1 MKKIISGLL
10 ILTLGIMSIACG
22 GGSSGG
28 GSSEIRISGS
38 TSVDPIIKKLAVAF
52 EAKYPEH
59 KDKVR
64 VTPVG
69 SSVGISDTINNISE
83 IGMASRNIKKTEQES
98 VDTIVLCYD
107 GIVLVVNSD
116 AALEEISKEQLF
128 NLYMNGVAVSD
139 ISKPISREDG
149 SGTRGAFTELTGI
162 GEDIDIPS
170 MEILNST
177 GGVKTSVS
185 SDAQKIGYISLGS
198 LDESIKA
205 LRYSDGSGDYVVP
218 SVENVQNERYTLFR
232 PFNLVIR
239 KGATLSAGAQAFLDF
254 CKTPEASEI
263 ILENGY
269 IPLS

>member
-1 MKKIISGLL
+1 MKKIICGLL
-10 ILTLGIMSIACG
+10 ILTLGLTSIACG
-22 GGSSGG
+22 GGSGG
-28 GSSEIRISGS
+28 TSEIRISGS

-52 EAKYPEH
+52 EAKYPEY

-69 SSVGISDTINNISE
+69 SSVGISDTINKISD
-83 IGMASRNIKKTEQES
+83 IGMASRNIKTIEQES

-107 GIVLVVNSD
+107 GIVLIVNND
-116 AALEEISKEQLF
+116 AALSQINKEELY

-162 GEDIDIPS
+162 GEDSDIPS

-177 GGVKTSVS
+177 GGVKTSVV

-198 LDESIKA
+198 LDDSIKA
-205 LRYSDGSGDYVVP
+205 LRYSDGGEYVEP
-218 SVENVQNERYTLFR
+218 TVENVQDESYTLFR
-232 PFNLVIR
+232 PFNLVVR
-239 KGATLSAGAQAFLDF
+239 KGATLSAGTQAFLDF

-269 IPLS
+269 IPLNN